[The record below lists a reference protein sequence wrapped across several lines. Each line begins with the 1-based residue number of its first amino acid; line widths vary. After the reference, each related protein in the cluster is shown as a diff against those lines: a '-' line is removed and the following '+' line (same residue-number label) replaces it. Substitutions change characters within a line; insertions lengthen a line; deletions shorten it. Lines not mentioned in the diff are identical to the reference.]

1 MNRHEF
7 SLAMF
12 AAMLLAASTE
22 SRAAT
27 ILTSPAE
34 FSTPTVLISFEQ
46 FPNGEQ
52 VPIGPTDLVD
62 QWRPW
67 GMVLEDSSPFNGAR
81 VFTNT
86 FDVLPHSPIRAIAD
100 SEGDTAGGFII
111 FSFVIPGTST
121 PGTVQEAG
129 LWVQNGD
136 VSPSTVSFFDVQGG
150 VLQTLTTSLSDQFI
164 GIRATEGIASIRVS
178 DDGFDMVDDLQF
190 TPVPE
195 PWATE
200 MSLMALA
207 LQAHLGRRRRH
218 PTS

>member
-1 MNRHEF
+1 M
-7 SLAMF
+7 
-12 AAMLLAASTE
+12 
-22 SRAAT
+22 
-27 ILTSPAE
+27 
-34 FSTPTVLISFEQ
+34 
-46 FPNGEQ
+46 
-52 VPIGPTDLVD
+52 
-62 QWRPW
+62 
-67 GMVLEDSSPFNGAR
+67 
-81 VFTNT
+81 
-86 FDVLPHSPIRAIAD
+86 
-100 SEGDTAGGFII
+100 
-111 FSFVIPGTST
+111 
-121 PGTVQEAG
+121 
-129 LWVQNGD
+129 
-136 VSPSTVSFFDVQGG
+136 SFFDVQGG